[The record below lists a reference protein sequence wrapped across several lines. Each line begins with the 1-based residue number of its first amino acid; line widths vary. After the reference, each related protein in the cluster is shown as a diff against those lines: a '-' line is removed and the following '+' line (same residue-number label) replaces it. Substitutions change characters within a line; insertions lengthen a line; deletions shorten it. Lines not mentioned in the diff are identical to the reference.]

1 MNQNLKLPE
10 DAVSNGNSDLEIRA
24 ILERYLRH
32 WKWFLLS
39 IILFILLAYFKL
51 NFTRKQY
58 QATATIKI
66 KDEKGSDKS
75 ALSAFQD
82 LGFMGSP
89 KENVEDEIEIL
100 KSKSL
105 VSETIKSL
113 KLNVSF
119 FTKENT
125 ISSFLDN
132 TLGTSTNFYEIENY
146 QEKPLKINFSVSDS
160 ILNKLSTKFIID
172 VKSPNKFT
180 YTDIET
186 GINKKSDFGKKMT
199 TSFGEMTITPNVD
212 LKKQRLIGNKILVS
226 ISSIKGLTNSYLAR
240 LEIEPKAEYSNILS
254 LTLKDGVKNK
264 AEDFLNELVNN
275 YNKRAIRLKKE
286 LSENTS
292 DFVSE
297 RLGIISKELANV
309 DLTAE
314 NLKTQFRMS
323 DAASDA
329 ALNMQADQE
338 LESQIANANTE
349 LNKIGY
355 IKDVLS
361 ENKGKEVIPISIG
374 NRNIS
379 DLTSQY
385 NKLVMDRKRLLENST
400 EKNPIIVNIDEQLKT
415 LNGNIKQGLNN
426 LESSQKIALS
436 GLSKQSSLIRSRLY
450 SAPQKERK
458 VRDVQRQ
465 QQIKE
470 QLYLYLLQ
478 KREETAITLGVADP
492 KAKIID
498 LAESTYK
505 PVSPKKG
512 VTYILFSLIGFL
524 LPAGLIYVS
533 DVLDTKI
540 HTREDVEKILN
551 IPIIGDIPKLEN
563 TKERY
568 LIKKEDYSSIA
579 EAFRILRTNLNFILP
594 NNKFN
599 ESKVIF
605 ITSTIAHEG
614 KSLVSSNLAT
624 SLAHAGKKTLLMGMD
639 IRAPKIESYL
649 GSRGQ
654 IGITNYIANANV
666 KPSEITIE
674 SNVENLSIMSSGDL
688 APNPAELLMD
698 SRVNDLFNHSRENY
712 DYIIVDTAAF
722 SMVTDTLILS
732 KYADAFIYVI
742 RTNFLDK
749 RMLRYVGNLY
759 KDDRLPNIALLVN
772 GVDHK
777 KSYGYG
783 YGYGYGSQFEESKK
797 KKKFL

>member
-1 MNQNLKLPE
+1 MKLPE
-10 DAVSNGNSDLEIRA
+10 DTPHDGSTDLEIRA
-24 ILERYLRH
+24 ILERYSRH

-39 IILFILLAYFKL
+39 VIFFIFLAFFKL
-51 NFTRKQY
+51 NFTRKQFESI
-58 QATATIKI
+58 TTIKI

-82 LGFMGSP
+82 IGFMGSP

-105 VSETIKSL
+105 VSETVKSL
-113 KLNVSF
+113 NLNISF
-119 FTKENT
+119 FTKKNT
-125 ISSFLDN
+125 ISSFIDN
-132 TLGTSTNFYEIENY
+132 TIGANTNFYEIENY
-146 QEKPLKINFSVSDS
+146 KNKPLTVNFSLTDS
-160 ILNKLSTKFIID
+160 ALNKLSTRFIIS
-172 VKSPNKFT
+172 VKSPSKYV

-186 GINKKSDFGKKMT
+186 GVSKNSDFGKKMT
-199 TSFGEMTITPNVD
+199 TSFGEVTITPNTD
-212 LKKQRLIGNKILVS
+212 LKKEGLIGNNILVS
-226 ISSIKGLTNSYLAR
+226 VSSIRSLTNSYVDR

-254 LTLKDGVKNK
+254 LKLKDAVKSK

-286 LSENTS
+286 LSESTS

-355 IKDVLS
+355 LKDVLN
-361 ENKGKEVIPISIG
+361 ENRGKDILNISVG

-379 DLTSQY
+379 ELTNQY

-400 EKNPIIVNIDEQLKT
+400 EKNPIIVNLDEQLKT
-415 LNGNIKQGLNN
+415 LNSNIKQGLNN

-436 GLSKQSSLIRSRLY
+436 GLSKQSNLIRSRLY

-498 LAESTYK
+498 LAESSYK
-505 PVSPKKG
+505 AVSPKKG
-512 VTYILFSLIGFL
+512 VLYILFSLIGFL
-524 LPAGLIYVS
+524 LPAGFIYIS
-533 DVLDTKI
+533 DILDTKI

-654 IGITNYIANANV
+654 IGITNYIANSNI
-666 KPSEITIE
+666 KPNDITID

-688 APNPAELLMD
+688 APNPSELLMD
-698 SRVNDLFNHSRENY
+698 NRVSDLFDHSRENY

-749 RMLRYVGNLY
+749 RMLKYVGNLY
-759 KDDRLPNIALLVN
+759 KDERLPNIALLVN

-783 YGYGYGSQFEESKK
+783 YGYGYGTQFEEKNKK
-797 KKKFL
+797 KKII